1 MDQPQGEEVEGNA
14 APPTPADAARR
25 PTRKRRAPAWFGGD
39 WCMTGHSTQ
48 PQSYH
53 ETLVSPDK
61 TKWVVAMEQEIQPLH
76 DNKRGLSQSF
86 LKIRKL

>member
-25 PTRKRRAPAWFGGD
+25 PTRERRAWFGD

-53 ETLVSPDK
+53 ETLVSPD
-61 TKWVVAMEQEIQPLH
+61 
-76 DNKRGLSQSF
+76 
-86 LKIRKL
+86 